1 MPNYLFTVHSKKG
14 MVAECEPAIILADN
28 LQQAEQ
34 KIQARGLSLDT
45 IQEITDGIRFEYY
58 ALDVK
63 GQEHHSYIYANNQSD
78 AIRLIIKN
86 GYFITSIQ
94 EVPEIQVK
102 NTSKYKTK
110 KNLTHPKRN
119 ASKKSKFFI
128 RFNLAIMLMIIA
140 FLCMLVTIFVVEE
153 DNNSEAFTIWMQ
165 YHNYPEM
172 TFEDWKTLKDANALP
187 TEQKKHERI
196 R

>member
-1 MPNYLFTVHSKKG
+1 MPNYLYTVHSKKG
-14 MVAECEPAIILADN
+14 MLAECEPAIILADN

-63 GQEHHSYIYANNQSD
+63 GQEHYSYLYANNQSD

-94 EVPEIQVK
+94 EVPEIPVE
-102 NTSKYKTK
+102 KTK
-110 KNLTHPKRN
+110 YNVSKKKLNHPKRN
-119 ASKKSKFFI
+119 ASKNYQSSSFDD
-128 RFNLAIMLMIIA
+128 LAIKLMIIA
-140 FLCMLVTIFVVEE
+140 LFLFGVLYLF
-153 DNNSEAFTIWMQ
+153 
-165 YHNYPEM
+165 
-172 TFEDWKTLKDANALP
+172 LL
-187 TEQKKHERI
+187 
-196 R
+196 

>member
-14 MVAECEPAIILADN
+14 MLAECEPAIILADN

-78 AIRLIIKN
+78 AIRLIIKS
-86 GYFITSIQ
+86 GFFITSIQ

-102 NTSKYKTK
+102 NTSKKD
-110 KNLTHPKRN
+110 LTHPKRN

-140 FLCMLVTIFVVEE
+140 FFVCW
-153 DNNSEAFTIWMQ
+153 SLF
-165 YHNYPEM
+165 
-172 TFEDWKTLKDANALP
+172 LL
-187 TEQKKHERI
+187 
-196 R
+196 